1 MLESEIKQTVVE
13 STILDANRRSG
24 RSILRKRQLT
34 SVIQEAGPQEVSRE
48 GKEFLKSCSG
58 ALCLVQG
65 DVLPKEAILLV
76 GELKDLFDSV
86 TRSNEDDTVNQPAVP
101 ELSDILYKPFW
112 KPRSASLCSIPG
124 VPLISDSCGRIP
136 R

>member
-1 MLESEIKQTVVE
+1 MLESGMKQTVVE
-13 STILDANRRSG
+13 STVLYANRKIGLS
-24 RSILRKRQLT
+24 LVRKRKSL
-34 SVIQEAGPQEVSRE
+34 SVIREASAQEVSRE

-58 ALCLVQG
+58 ALCLIQG

-76 GELKDLFDSV
+76 GELKGLFDSA
-86 TRSNEDDTVNQPAVP
+86 TRSEKDDTVKQPAVP
-101 ELSDILYKPFW
+101 ELSEILYNPFW